1 MGAQFQVDVN
11 VVTHGAEKVNEL
23 EQKLSKMQNKSVDIK
38 LKIDG
43 KSQLDTISK
52 QLQALQKQNLNL
64 NLIKI
69 LLTNLLNKL
78 QNNILKI
85 FKSN

>member
-38 LKIDG
+38 VNVDVLYK
-43 KSQLDTISK
+43 LDTSK
-52 QLQALQKQNLNL
+52 LN
-64 NLIKI
+64 
-69 LLTNLLNKL
+69 
-78 QNNILKI
+78 
-85 FKSN
+85 